1 MKAEHFITHIP
12 YVCNCT
18 ALLYCISISCLG
30 RIRVNH
36 YAEETSLRTESRMC
50 AMPPHWQAHPKRTH
64 CVEHREGCGYDRH
77 RDNARAEPGD
87 AMHNARGQERR

>member
-1 MKAEHFITHIP
+1 
-12 YVCNCT
+12 
-18 ALLYCISISCLG
+18 
-30 RIRVNH
+30 
-36 YAEETSLRTESRMC
+36 MC